1 MTFLGAI
8 VVSKDLNE
16 YLIAVDSNAS
26 NSSKAITFLNM
37 NCNTKLEK
45 GHSEKN
51 KNLGN
56 PILDIFYGAKHKF
69 GDYKK
74 FNNKSKRSEI
84 QSLNLLHMTQSEIL
98 KKKIKV
104 YLEELRLQGHEHHY
118 FEEN

>member
-1 MTFLGAI
+1 M
-8 VVSKDLNE
+8 
-16 YLIAVDSNAS
+16 
-26 NSSKAITFLNM
+26 
-37 NCNTKLEK
+37 LEK

-56 PILDIFYGAKHKF
+56 PILDIFYGAKDKF

-74 FNNKSKRSEI
+74 YNYESKRSEI
-84 QSLNLLHMTQSEIL
+84 KPLNLLHMTQSESL

-104 YLEELRLQGHEHHY
+104 YLEELRLEGHEHRY